1 MQIFLDWFPGGF
13 IIPIT
18 ARLAGILLLWLFE
31 KFKFLE
37 DSKVYVFAADTLCV
51 HNWDLE

>member
-1 MQIFLDWFPGGF
+1 
-13 IIPIT
+13 
-18 ARLAGILLLWLFE
+18 LAGILLLWLFE

-51 HNWDLE
+51 RNWDLE